1 MVDHDDYRVFYLFLL
16 LTAVYAA
23 MIFYL
28 SSQSEPPG
36 AAEASAG
43 IPYFEKIGHA
53 GLYFGL
59 TLSVYMTLI
68 KYPGEL
74 NFDVYYVTFLIVL
87 LYALSD
93 EFHQSFVPH
102 RFAALDDVLFDALGS
117 VIFLLFAKSKE
128 YIARV

>member
-1 MVDHDDYRVFYLFLL
+1 
-16 LTAVYAA
+16 

-28 SSQSEPPG
+28 SAQSEPPG
-36 AAEASAG
+36 EEEASAA

-59 TLSVYMTLI
+59 TLLVYMTLV

-74 NFDVYYVTFLIVL
+74 NFDIYYVTFLLVL

-93 EFHQSFVPH
+93 ELHQSFVPR
-102 RFAALDDVLFDALGS
+102 RFATLDDVLFDALGS
-117 VIFLLFAKSKE
+117 VVFLLLAKTKE
-128 YIARV
+128 YVSSR